1 MPFLHTEYSLKEC
14 PFFSS
19 PGPLKRTLDGIL
31 GAVSF
36 LYSVQI
42 LRTLRMGCL
51 PPSLLVQISD
61 FGSIFRYCTEQ
72 YILFSHHAQIKAI
85 P

>member
-51 PPSLLVQISD
+51 PPSLLV
-61 FGSIFRYCTEQ
+61 GSVLRLGAELVCTSGLLCANQ
-72 YILFSHHAQIKAI
+72 AGNSG
-85 P
+85 